1 MSNYQWVDRQTYPF
15 ASHHYSHPDGTI
27 HYVDQG
33 EGQVVVL
40 LHGTPTWSYLYR
52 GLIGPLSKQFR
63 VIAPDMLGFGL
74 SDKPRDVDYS
84 VQAQAQRIADFLDQ
98 LEVPSFH
105 LVVHDFGGPI
115 GLNYALQHPDRIR
128 SLSIANS
135 WMWSARGEPAF
146 EKMAKTLSSPLLPIL
161 YRWFNFSARV
171 LLPQGFGNRR
181 LLSKK
186 IHRHY
191 LAPLGRGQ
199 REAPLGLANSLLA
212 GQDWFA
218 GLWEQR
224 EQLAEIP
231 ALIIWGMKDR
241 FLEAG
246 YAERLASIW
255 SESPKMLR
263 LPEAGHFVW
272 EEATEQILS
281 VLREHLRG

>member
-1 MSNYQWVDRQTYPF
+1 MSNYQWVDRQIYPF

-33 EGQVVVL
+33 EGEVVVL
-40 LHGTPTWSYLYR
+40 LHGTPTWSFMYR
-52 GLIGPLSKQFR
+52 AIIDTLSTEFR

-115 GLNYALQHPDRIR
+115 GLNYARQQPDRIR

-146 EKMAKTLSSPLLPIL
+146 EKMAKTLSSPLLPLL
-161 YRWFNFSARV
+161 YRWFNFSARF

-181 LLSKK
+181 LLSRE

-191 LAPLGRGQ
+191 LAPFKRGE
-199 REAPLGLANSLLA
+199 REAPLGLAHSLLEA
-212 GQDWFA
+212 QDWFA
-218 GLWEQR
+218 SLWEQR
-224 EQLAEIP
+224 GQLAEIP
-231 ALIIWGMKDR
+231 ALIIWGKRDR

-246 YAERLASIW
+246 YAERFASIW
-255 SESPKMLR
+255 PEPPEVLY
-263 LPEAGHFVW
+263 LPEAGHFIW
-272 EEATEQILS
+272 EEAAEQILPI
-281 VLREHLRG
+281 LLGHLRR